1 MTEGEGRSLMA
12 VCSRKS
18 MVSTR
23 SSLLSIAS
31 RACLASDVK
40 SVAEAVNGDDD
51 DDVMGCKLDV
61 KKRKTIE

>member
-1 MTEGEGRSLMA
+1 
-12 VCSRKS
+12 

-51 DDVMGCKLDV
+51 VMGCKSGV